1 MTVSDRYE
9 HHFPG
14 STPEQYDNLLTL
26 ARYLVHNAEAIEAR
40 GGLCFD
46 PIYMID
52 FQPAPQAVTDTTDRA
67 LTPLAHGPLA
77 GIPALPREDWEGY
90 CLRAFGIRLLWPD
103 PFALWLQSPLWRR
116 TEGSAKGAGLRIA
129 YALDYGIPGDY
140 LEIAMGQAWTDYDRS
155 GFLWD
160 KLALP
165 PGVANDRLRHPI
177 RDWPAWI
184 GAPRLNAR
192 RAAVPLN
199 VETLTQR
206 LLDSGIARPADIA
219 GLDPAAI
226 AALELAIGPMPE
238 SYRQVLSLIG
248 RRAGRL
254 VDERELQIYADQL
267 PGVNHAGHEARVL
280 WDEDGGDPVPD
291 TALFIG
297 ARHGAA
303 PWFILA
309 EPRRDHP
316 RADSPVFLFD
326 TDTGRVTQVAVS
338 VWEWLEALIRDAE
351 HWIAHGRPALHPR
364 RGPALPPVPAVER
377 RRTRLVLL
385 GVVLLGAALGLFLP
399 LTWHP

>member
-9 HHFPG
+9 HHFPA
-14 STPEQYDNLLTL
+14 STPEQCDNLLTL
-26 ARYLVHNAEAIEAR
+26 ARYLVTNAEAIEAR

-46 PIYMID
+46 PAYMID
-52 FQPAPQAVTDTTDRA
+52 FQPTPQAVTETAVRA

-77 GIPALPREDWEGY
+77 GIPALPDEDWEGY
-90 CLRAFGIRLLWPD
+90 CLRVFGIRLLSPG

-116 TEGSAKGAGLRIA
+116 TESSAKGAGLRIA

-140 LEIAMGQAWTDYDRS
+140 LEIAMGQAWTDYDQS
-155 GFLWD
+155 GFLWE

-165 PGVANDRLRHPI
+165 PGVVDDRLRQPI

-184 GAPRLNAR
+184 GAPTLNAR

-199 VETLTQR
+199 ADTLVQR
-206 LLDSGIARPADIA
+206 LIDSGIARPADIA

-226 AALELAIGPMPE
+226 AELELAIGPMPE

-248 RRAGRL
+248 HR
-254 VDERELQIYADQL
+254 
-267 PGVNHAGHEARVL
+267 AGHEARVL

-297 ARHGAA
+297 ARYGAS
-303 PWFILA
+303 PWLILA
-309 EPRRDHP
+309 EPRADHP

-326 TDTGRVTQVAVS
+326 TDSGRVTQVAVS
-338 VWEWLEALIRDAE
+338 VWEWLEAMIQDAE
-351 HWIAHGRPALHPR
+351 HWIAQGQPALHPR
-364 RGPALPPVPAVER
+364 RGPDVPPIAAVKR
-377 RRTRLVLL
+377 RRSRFWRL
-385 GVVLLGAALGLFLP
+385 GSVLLGAALGFL
-399 LTWHP
+399 LLLSWRR